1 MQLKA
6 SKNQIYYCP
15 YLKYERPVSVTCEPK
30 QTLQEMSFKDK
41 NGTGG

>member
-1 MQLKA
+1 MRLKA
-6 SKNQIYYCP
+6 SKNQIYYGP
-15 YLKYERPVSVTCEPK
+15 YLKYERPVSEPK